1 MRIDSNRFVKK
12 SAFRFTSCH
21 VVFLAYLLYSLSQKN
36 KLASLFAECNT
47 LELDVVNLSEIIDT
61 DMEPERKD
69 STPPGPSDSPSVLGS
84 QQRSTVWSVFAIND
98 KTGKYQCQLCKETVK
113 DCSRTTNLWQHLQR
127 HHKAKFIELNQQ
139 DEAKKAA
146 PAKDSEHPKK
156 TGSVT
161 WSNIVFLPEAD

>member
-1 MRIDSNRFVKK
+1 MLIYCIV
-12 SAFRFTSCH
+12 SAK
-21 VVFLAYLLYSLSQKN
+21 KN
-36 KLASLFAECNT
+36 KLASLFAECKT

-156 TGSVT
+156 PAASHGQISSFFQKLINV
-161 WSNIVFLPEAD
+161 ADKKKN